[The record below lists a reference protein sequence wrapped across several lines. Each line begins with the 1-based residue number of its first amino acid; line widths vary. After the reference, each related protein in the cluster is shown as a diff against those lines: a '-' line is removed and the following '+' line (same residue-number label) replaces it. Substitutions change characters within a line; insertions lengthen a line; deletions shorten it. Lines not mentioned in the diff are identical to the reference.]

1 MNSGDQEENAVGAQ
15 LMFVIVII
23 FQPSQT
29 SNELKSVSSTEF
41 VIAITCPASMHHYS
55 SKWQQN
61 HWKTTTESMEN
72 TIKHH
77 RELSH

>member
-1 MNSGDQEENAVGAQ
+1 MIYEILHIKLFSNTNHIKLVMNSGDPEENAVGAQ

-41 VIAITCPASMHHYS
+41 VIAVTCPASMHHYS
-55 SKWQQN
+55 SK
-61 HWKTTTESMEN
+61 
-72 TIKHH
+72 
-77 RELSH
+77 